1 MCCDR
6 CEPVLLSAER
16 FNQVLLTIY
25 MCKCLKTHC
34 DNTNAHCLLPRAA
47 PPPPL
52 YQAAGGPL
60 ALTFCGRVNVVP
72 AAHHPGEERRAA
84 DGGSF
89 FVLILTFSPARR
101 AALTAHAFQKRRS
114 LSGDELRE
122 RSNGGLSRT
131 RPHPPGVGNRRVLHP
146 RERIRVLHL
155 KKCGNFVALK
165 HCLKCARPRM
175 KATPAGKRSSV

>member
-1 MCCDR
+1 
-6 CEPVLLSAER
+6 
-16 FNQVLLTIY
+16 